1 MILID
6 LRNKKKKVGEEQQE
20 QKAQLQERKR
30 WLSMLKFGGDFDHVD
45 AASVTR
51 GSHWTESILGQSGS

>member
-1 MILID
+1 
-6 LRNKKKKVGEEQQE
+6 
-20 QKAQLQERKR
+20 
-30 WLSMLKFGGDFDHVD
+30 MLKFGGDFDHVD